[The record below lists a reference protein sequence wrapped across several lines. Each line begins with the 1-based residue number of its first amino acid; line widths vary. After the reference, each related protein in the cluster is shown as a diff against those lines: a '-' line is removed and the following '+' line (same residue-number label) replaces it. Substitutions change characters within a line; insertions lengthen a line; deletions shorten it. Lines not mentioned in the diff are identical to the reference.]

1 MFTIIGGDGQEYGPA
16 SAQQLRSWMAAG
28 RVNLETKAKSV
39 GTDEWRRLGDFPEFA
54 ENNAQNIPPPLQS
67 RAPQNSAGPVDAGL
81 FAADLIARTSKLDV
95 FSCLDRSFQ
104 LWKANFLPLVGVTL
118 LVFLAQ
124 MLLNVVPLI
133 GPIAGILFNGV
144 FYGGLYYYY
153 LGKMRGDPRS
163 AGDVFAGFRIAFV
176 PLMLATLLTTILS
189 FAAMMV
195 FSGAIVW
202 PVMIAAFSGDAAS
215 FQMPVVTPLMFGAL
229 AIGFLL
235 MIYLSVSWIF
245 TFALII
251 DQGLGTWTAMEV
263 SRRVVTRQ
271 WFRVFFVAL
280 LGGLLALVGLIG
292 FFIGILFTLPL
303 TFGAILYAYED
314 LCNPPQ
320 ATNRAIIP
328 EIVS

>member
-1 MFTIIGGDGQEYGPA
+1 
-16 SAQQLRSWMAAG
+16 
-28 RVNLETKAKSV
+28 
-39 GTDEWRRLGDFPEFA
+39 
-54 ENNAQNIPPPLQS
+54 
-67 RAPQNSAGPVDAGL
+67 
-81 FAADLIARTSKLDV
+81 
-95 FSCLDRSFQ
+95 
-104 LWKANFLPLVGVTL
+104 
-118 LVFLAQ
+118 
-124 MLLNVVPLI
+124 
-133 GPIAGILFNGV
+133 
-144 FYGGLYYYY
+144 
-153 LGKMRGDPRS
+153 
-163 AGDVFAGFRIAFV
+163 
-176 PLMLATLLTTILS
+176 
-189 FAAMMV
+189 
-195 FSGAIVW
+195 
-202 PVMIAAFSGDAAS
+202 
-215 FQMPVVTPLMFGAL
+215 MFGAL

-328 EIVS
+328 ETVS